1 MNVKALILVGL
12 VVVVSAL
19 HYGVGGSHP
28 ALHLLHREFYFI
40 PILLAGF
47 WFGLRVALL
56 TSLTITVLYLPPV
69 LAGKML
75 HDTPSTVVA
84 QLAMFN
90 VVALL
95 MGLLEDRRAR
105 EQERLLGAEKM
116 ALLGRA
122 AAAIG
127 LEVKDVVVALRRLVR
142 EGGGFR
148 NPGVEPDVL
157 GEIDRLDH
165 LLYALVRFIPSHQFP
180 AISLDVNELVI
191 ASAARLQGMAHKA
204 GVKLVVEN
212 DPAGCRTRAVAEE
225 FGGIIDALVKNAV
238 EASPTGGSVTLAAGR
253 QGQFCL
259 ITVRDKGQGVSP
271 EHMDKIFL
279 PFFSTKPGGHGLTLA
294 STKKFLKDIG
304 GDMTVESEPGKG
316 AAFHMVIPRERE
328 GDDPLGGFGPSLSR
342 KASSKG

>member
-1 MNVKALILVGL
+1 MNLKAIMIVGSI
-12 VVVVSAL
+12 VVVTAL
-19 HYGVGGSHP
+19 HYGVAPSHP
-28 ALHLLHREFYFI
+28 ALHLLHRELYFI

-56 TSLTITVLYLPPV
+56 TSLAITVLYLPPI
-69 LAGKML
+69 LSGKML
-75 HDTPSTVVA
+75 HDTPATVIA
-84 QLAMFN
+84 QLIMFN

-148 NPGVEPDVL
+148 NPGVEPDVQC
-157 GEIDRLDH
+157 EIDRLDH
-165 LLYALVRFIPSHQFP
+165 LLYALVRVIPSHQVP
-180 AISLDVNELVI
+180 AISLDINDLVT
-191 ASAARLQGMAHKA
+191 ASAARLESVAHKV
-204 GVKLVVEN
+204 GVKLMVEN
-212 DPAGCRTRAVAEE
+212 DPAGCRTRAVSEE

-238 EASPTGGSVTLAAGR
+238 EASPAGGIVTIATGR

-259 ITVRDKGQGVSP
+259 ITVRDKGQGIPP
-271 EHMDKIFL
+271 EHIDKIFM
-279 PFFSTKPGGHGLTLA
+279 PFFSTKPRGHGLTLA

-304 GDMTVESEPGKG
+304 GDITVESEPGKG
-316 AAFHMVIPRERE
+316 AAFHLHIPRERA
-328 GDDPLGGFGPSLSR
+328 GDEPLMGFG
-342 KASSKG
+342 A

>member
-1 MNVKALILVGL
+1 MNLKTLMIVGL
-12 VVVVSAL
+12 IVMVTAL
-19 HYGVGGSHP
+19 HYGVAPSHP
-28 ALHLLHREFYFI
+28 ALHLLHRELYFI

-47 WFGLRVALL
+47 WFGLRVAML
-56 TSLTITVLYLPPV
+56 TSLVITGLYLPPI

-84 QLAMFN
+84 QLIMFN

-95 MGLLEDRRAR
+95 VGLLEDRRAR

-127 LEVKDVVVALRRLVR
+127 LEVQDVVVALRRLVR

-148 NPGVEPDVL
+148 NPGVEPDVQ

-165 LLYALVRFIPSHQFP
+165 LLYALMRFIPSHQFS
-180 AISLDVNELVI
+180 AISLDVNDLVI
-191 ASAARLQGMAHKA
+191 ASAARLQGLAHKA

-212 DPAGCRTRAVAEE
+212 DPAGCRTRAIAED
-225 FGGIIDALVKNAV
+225 FGSIIDAVVKNAV
-238 EASPTGGSVTLAAGR
+238 EASPAGTAVIISSRR
-253 QGQFCL
+253 QGQACL
-259 ITVRDKGQGVSP
+259 VTVSDSGPGIHP

-304 GDMTVESEPGKG
+304 GNMTVESEPGKG
-316 AAFHMVIPRERE
+316 AAFHMHIPRERA
-328 GDDPLGGFGPSLSR
+328 GDEPLKGF
-342 KASSKG
+342 AA

>member
-1 MNVKALILVGL
+1 MNLKKLIIMGLL
-12 VVVVSAL
+12 VVVTAL
-19 HYGVGGSHP
+19 HYGVVPSHP
-28 ALHLLHREFYFI
+28 SLHLLHRELYFI

-47 WFGLRVALL
+47 WFGLRVAML
-56 TSLTITVLYLPPV
+56 TSLAITILYLPPI
-69 LAGKML
+69 LGGNML

-84 QLAMFN
+84 QLVMFN

-95 MGLLEDRRAR
+95 VGLLEDRRAR

-180 AISLDVNELVI
+180 AISLNLSDLVT
-191 ASAARLQGMAHKA
+191 ASAVRLGSMAHKV

-212 DPAGCRTRAVAEE
+212 DPAGCRTRAVSEE

-238 EASPTGGSVTLAAGR
+238 EASPTGATVTIAAGR
-253 QGQFCL
+253 QGQSCL
-259 ITVRDKGQGVSP
+259 ITVRDAGQGISP

-316 AAFHMVIPRERE
+316 AAFHMLIPRERE
-328 GDDPLGGFGPSLSR
+328 GDDPLEGFGTGHTS
-342 KASSKG
+342 KASFEG

>member
-1 MNVKALILVGL
+1 MKLKALVIVGST
-12 VVVVSAL
+12 VVVTAL
-19 HYGVGGSHP
+19 HYGVAPSHP
-28 ALHLLHREFYFI
+28 ALHLLHRELYFI

-47 WFGLRVALL
+47 WFGLRVAVL
-56 TSLTITVLYLPPV
+56 TSLAITVLYLPPV

-75 HDTPSTVVA
+75 HDTPATVVA
-84 QLAMFN
+84 QLVMFN

-127 LEVKDVVVALRRLVR
+127 LEVKDVVVALRRLMR
-142 EGGGFR
+142 EGSGFR
-148 NPGVEPDVL
+148 NPVVEHDVL

-165 LLYALVRFIPSHQFP
+165 LLYALLRFIPSHQVP
-180 AISLDVNELVI
+180 AISLDVNDLVT
-191 ASAARLQGMAHKA
+191 ASANRLQGMAHKA

-212 DPAGCRTRAVAEE
+212 DPAGCRTRAITKD
-225 FGGIIDALVKNAV
+225 FGGILDALVKNAV
-238 EASPTGGSVTLAAGR
+238 EASPAGAVVTLASKH
-253 QGQFCL
+253 QGQVCL
-259 ITVRDKGQGVSP
+259 ITVRDNGPGIAP
-271 EHMDKIFL
+271 EHMDKIFM

-304 GDMTVESEPGKG
+304 GDIAVESEPGKG
-316 AAFHMVIPRERE
+316 AAFHLHIPRERA
-328 GDDPLGGFGPSLSR
+328 GDEPLLGFG
-342 KASSKG
+342 A